1 MTDTTRIDGVRRW
14 IAGLIACV
22 AVFGCS
28 DPMDV
33 PGDPITQLPRQLSTA
48 EAAVVDASTAFGL
61 ELLRETVAR
70 DDRSNVVLSP
80 LSASMALGMTL
91 NGAAGTTFDDM
102 RATLDFDGLSQSEI
116 NQAYGDL
123 VELLTSLDPAVRFE
137 IANAVWTNQD
147 VSFHQA
153 FIDAVT
159 EAFSAETA
167 SSDFGDPAT
176 LEAING
182 WVADATDGT
191 IDKILDGLD
200 RDQVAM
206 LLNAIYFEGV
216 WTYEFD
222 PADTEPET
230 FTRADGS
237 TVEVPMMSVSEGEY
251 PFGGGPGYAAAEL
264 PYGGGAYAMVVVVPS
279 GDARDFTAS
288 LDADAWQG
296 LLESLTPTE
305 VDRLAIPRFTLSW
318 DGYLNDAL
326 KAMGMEVAFD
336 GRADFTAM
344 SPVGNQLCIDFVRQ
358 KTFIEVDE
366 RGTTAAAVTAVGIGP
381 TSFTGL
387 VADRPFLFAIRE
399 RLSGTI
405 LFTGLV
411 GDPTAQDPGPEPVV
425 DTCG

>member
-1 MTDTTRIDGVRRW
+1 MDGAHGW
-14 IAGLIACV
+14 LAGLVACTAV
-22 AVFGCS
+22 AGCS
-28 DPMDV
+28 DPLDV

-48 EAAVVDASTAFGL
+48 EVAVVDASTAFGL

-70 DDRSNVVLSP
+70 DDRPNVVLSP

-91 NGAAGTTFDDM
+91 NGAAGATFDDM
-102 RATLDFDGLSQSEI
+102 RAVLDFEELTQAAI
-116 NQAYGDL
+116 NGAYADL
-123 VELLTSLDPAVRFE
+123 IELLTTLDPAVRFE

-147 VSFHQA
+147 VPFHQA
-153 FIDAVT
+153 FIDAVK
-159 EAFSAETA
+159 EAFAAETA

-176 LEAING
+176 LEAINE

-191 IDKILDGLD
+191 IEKILDSLD
-200 RDQVAM
+200 PEQVAL
-206 LLNAIYFEGV
+206 LLNAIYFEGA
-216 WTYEFD
+216 WTVEFD
-222 PADTEPET
+222 PADTGPST

-237 TVEVPMMSVSEGEY
+237 TVEVQMMSVADEEY
-251 PFGGGPGYAAAEL
+251 PLGGGPGYAAAEL
-264 PYGGGAYAMVVVVPS
+264 PYGGGAYAMVVVVPYD
-279 GDARDFTAS
+279 DARDFAAT
-288 LDADAWQG
+288 LDADAWSG
-296 LLESLTPTE
+296 ILDSLSPTE

-344 SPVGNQLCIDFVRQ
+344 SPVGDQLCIDFVRQ

-366 RGTTAAAVTAVGIGP
+366 RGTRAAAVTAVGIGP

-399 RLSGTI
+399 RLSGAI

-411 GDPTAQDPGPEPVV
+411 GDPTAQDPGPQPFV